1 MRIKSVTFS
10 NLLTYYSKPTP
21 WLLRLPL
28 LITCFQSTAR
38 IISASPGQLLLN
50 QTIMNLIQHLSK
62 MVKWSILRGTVKMMH
77 IGALSKVSRKIEVSR
92 ILLERTE
99 DIILQWGRTAD
110 TIRQWGRTDEIIL
123 QWEGRLTPSDNE
135 EGQMTASCSGEGQ
148 LTPSGN
154 EGRRWYHPA
163 VELLMS
169 SGNGGEPGSDLLGTL
184 VKKCSYALS
193 SQSDIPFYTSHQK
206 SRPATD
212 SIRNWERTNDIIWQ
226 WGRRAW
232 IWFVRYLHS

>member
-1 MRIKSVTFS
+1 
-10 NLLTYYSKPTP
+10 
-21 WLLRLPL
+21 
-28 LITCFQSTAR
+28 
-38 IISASPGQLLLN
+38 
-50 QTIMNLIQHLSK
+50 MNLIQHLSK
-62 MVKWSILRGTVKMMH
+62 MVNWSILRGTVKMMH

-92 ILLERTE
+92 IFLERTE
-99 DIILQWGRTAD
+99 DIIRQWGRTAD

-123 QWEGRLTPSDNE
+123 QW
-135 EGQMTASCSGEGQ
+135 EGQ

-169 SGNGGEPGSDLLGTL
+169 SGNGGEPGSDLLGTF
-184 VKKCSYALS
+184 VKKCSDALL